1 MARTTTYHVK
11 EMIDILKTAI
21 LHKGFSVVEIMS
33 QCPTYYGRKNKMGG
47 AVELMKIYQENTV
60 KIGSKKAKGSPE
72 SIQRG
77 IFVQE
82 EEPEY
87 VETYQQLT
95 VDLQKA
101 AHKDKN
107 MIEEEHHG

>member
-1 MARTTTYHVK
+1 M
-11 EMIDILKTAI
+11 
-21 LHKGFSVVEIMS
+21 VEIMS

-60 KIGSKKAKGSPE
+60 KIGSKKAQASPE
-72 SIQRG
+72 LIQRG

-82 EEPEY
+82 SEPEY
-87 VETYQQLT
+87 VETYQKLT

-101 AHKDKN
+101 AQKDKKQYRGRASW
-107 MIEEEHHG
+107 IIGSCSAVQGVRGL